1 MKFSRTSKRIA
12 SAAAA
17 LGVVIALAACS
28 GTAATP
34 AGSTGA
40 APKHANITIGTGG
53 QLSNADILLAQSEGF
68 FKKAGLTAKVQ
79 ILTAGSNAIPQ
90 LLNGSMTFATVD
102 LATAITATAQNIGI
116 TAVAPN
122 TVGSPGVKG
131 YAGIIAGKASGVTDL
146 AGLAGKTVAVNQLGG
161 TAETLTK
168 ASLKKAGVDPASV
181 KFVEVAPPSFL
192 STLAKGTVDAIV
204 AGEPLTSIAVA
215 TGATLLAN
223 PEQTTVPDVPT
234 FVFIASKAYVT
245 ANPGIVREFQKAI
258 LEGNTFANANP
269 DKVRSTQ
276 KTGPT
281 LSPQILA
288 VATLPTF
295 GEKALTASQIQAYL
309 DVLTTY
315 GGLDATKAPKASA
328 VLASLNQ

>member
-12 SAAAA
+12 TITAAVA
-17 LGVVIALAACS
+17 VVTALAACS
-28 GTAATP
+28 G
-34 AGSTGA
+34 SGA
-40 APKHANITIGTGG
+40 AQPGAAAVAPKNANITIGTGG

-68 FKKAGLTAKVQ
+68 FKKSGLTAKVQ

-102 LATAITATAQNIGI
+102 LATAITATAQNIGV

-122 TVGSPGVKG
+122 TVGSPGQKG
-131 YAGIIAGKASGVTDL
+131 YAGIIASKASGVTDL
-146 AGLAGKTVAVNQLGG
+146 AGLAGKTVAVNQIGG

-192 STLAKGTVDAIV
+192 PTLAKGTVDAIV
-204 AGEPLTSIAVA
+204 AGEPLSSIAVA
-215 TGATLLAN
+215 SGATLIAN
-223 PEQTTVPDVPT
+223 PEQTTVPNVPT
-234 FVFIASKAYVT
+234 FVFIASKAYVA
-245 ANPGIVREFQKAI
+245 ANPAIVREFQKAI

-288 VATLPTF
+288 AATLPTF
-295 GEKALTASQIQAYL
+295 GEQALTASQVQVYL

-328 VLASLNQ
+328 VLATVK